1 MVYDIKQISTAL
13 EELHNSN
20 DVSDAAYST
29 LKYAIEQLNT
39 PTYEDASDFKFE
51 ILEEGEWVEIPFHKE
66 QKQPIKQ

>member
-1 MVYDIKQISTAL
+1 MIYDIKQISTAL

-51 ILEEGEWVEIPFHKE
+51 ILEEGEWIEIPIKLRT
-66 QKQPIKQ
+66 KQ